1 MKTSKTKKTAK
12 KAVKKVAKKVAKK
25 AVKKTAKKAVKTAK
39 KVVAKKV
46 VAKKPA
52 KKVVAKKANVK
63 NWDAPKKAKL
73 TRNNKPLQSGGKK
86 VKSNNPPKATPARTI
101 QEKQAVN
108 APLSGN

>member
-1 MKTSKTKKTAK
+1 
-12 KAVKKVAKKVAKK
+12 VKKVAKK
-25 AVKKTAKKAVKTAK
+25 AVKKTAKKAVKKAVKT
-39 KVVAKKV
+39 AKKV

-52 KKVVAKKANVK
+52 KKVVAKKANVT